1 MIKESVK
8 SRKVEARKLKT
19 SQKEQTTERKKEAKK
34 SFEAWKS
41 TKDVKIK
48 NSGLFTYKKQPSFH
62 EAPWCPARGIKHSY
76 PKTKQEDKPKV
87 QVEKV
92 DEDSYSSFF
101 ESGPDVDMES
111 FSESSGSSLMDSVS
125 KTAST
130 AAGRHKT
137 IQVCCQTLQYWCTCQ
152 DEQ

>member
-8 SRKVEARKLKT
+8 SRKAEARKLKT
-19 SQKEQTTERKKEAKK
+19 SQNEQVTERQKEAKK

-41 TKDVKIK
+41 TKDERIK
-48 NSGLFTYKKQPSFH
+48 NSGLFTYKNQESFH
-62 EAPWCPARGIKHSY
+62 EAPWCPARGIKHNY
-76 PKTKQEDKPKV
+76 PKTKQEDKSNVPVKKV
-87 QVEKV
+87 D

-101 ESGPDVDMES
+101 ESEPDMES
-111 FSESSGSSLMDSVS
+111 FGESSESSLMDSVS
-125 KTAST
+125 KTASP

-152 DEQ
+152 DDS